1 MAKGWVYID
10 VDRCKGCNLCVDA
23 CPQHV
28 LTLSRSRF
36 NAKGYRPVELV
47 NADGCTG
54 CAVCA
59 IICPDVVF
67 AVYREARKKTAA
79 PQAVGT

>member
-1 MAKGWVYID
+1 MAKGWVY
-10 VDRCKGCNLCVDA
+10 VDENRCKGCSLCVDA

-28 LTLSRSRF
+28 LALSATRF

-47 NADGCTG
+47 EAEGCTG

-67 AVYREARKKTAA
+67 TVYREVRSKQPAGQ
-79 PQAVGT
+79 PVGV

>member
-1 MAKGWVYID
+1 MAKGSVYID
-10 VDRCKGCNLCVDA
+10 ENRCKGCSLCVDA

-28 LTLSRSRF
+28 LALSSKRF

-47 NADGCTG
+47 VPEKCTG

-67 AVYREARKKTAA
+67 TVYREVRKTKRV
-79 PQAVGT
+79 PQAVEV